1 MLLTTIS
8 QPRTPGTL
16 ARPVVSMV
24 FTEPPPPE
32 PSIMRISGTRN
43 WLA

>member
-1 MLLTTIS
+1 MFRTTHS

-32 PSIMRISGTRN
+32 PSIMRTSGTRY